1 VLALSLALP
10 LLLAQTPAGLAAQ
23 PPGEV
28 DRAALVAATPRPRAE
43 ALPGLLARLR
53 ADRLGEDPAWLRL
66 GHYLPGPFGWK
77 SEADGEDFFRAGKAG
92 KRHPGAELEA
102 TLAALLQDTGP
113 QADEL
118 QDPAC
123 RFPARVR
130 FLRERLGLGEE
141 VLPTRPCPR
150 YQDFRRRV
158 SPVGVTVVFSSYYLN
173 NPASAF
179 GHTLLRLDRGERR
192 DTERA
197 ELLDYGVNYAAAST
211 TSNPLV
217 YAVKGLLGGFRGEF
231 THYAYYYKVRE
242 YADAE
247 ARDLWEYDLALT
259 PAELALLVDHLW
271 ELGATNFDYWYLD
284 ENCSY
289 HVLTALEAAAPRLDL
304 VRRAGRWVVLPS
316 DTVKALF
323 GPPGLVREVHYRPS
337 IQSQFR
343 ARLAPLSP
351 AGLDAV
357 EALQRDP
364 EARLPGALGTERAA
378 VLDAAIDHL
387 DLWGFKDLV
396 LEKDPALA
404 RRRQRL
410 LVRRAELGIPSAPL
424 DLPPPLDQAPHRGH
438 GSFRLGLGGGAATH
452 AGATIVVESRLALHD
467 LLDPPEGYPAV
478 AHIEF
483 LPLRLRFAPRHQ
495 RVELEQGWLIEA
507 LSLNDLT
514 RFDQRLSWRFRL
526 GAETLRDGGGN
537 GALTFAAGFGGG
549 LATLGLWRAV
559 DLMAGADVDVNA
571 APGLQGLRGSG
582 WRLGVG
588 PSALLRVRAGDR
600 VAFLAEAGWR
610 WLPEASPRE
619 TWKLSLEGRLHLV
632 HDPGGHDLSL
642 ALRARRA
649 PGEDSAQAVLY
660 AYF

>member
-1 VLALSLALP
+1 VLAPALA
-10 LLLAQTPAGLAAQ
+10 LLLAQTPAPRAAQ
-23 PPGEV
+23 PPIEV
-28 DRAALVAATPRPRAE
+28 DRVALLATTPPPRLAALP
-43 ALPGLLARLR
+43 ALRARLR
-53 ADRLGEDPAWLRL
+53 AERLAEERGWLTL
-66 GHYLPGPFGWK
+66 GHYVRGPLGWK
-77 SEADGEDFFRAGKAG
+77 SEADGADFFRARGGQRDPA
-92 KRHPGAELEA
+92 AELDA
-102 TLAALLQDTGP
+102 TLAALFEDTTP
-113 QADEL
+113 RTDEL
-118 QDPAC
+118 KDPAC
-123 RFPARVR
+123 RFPARLR
-130 FLRERLGLGEE
+130 FLRERLGIGED

-158 SPVGVTVVFSSYYLN
+158 SPVGVTVVFSSYYLD

-197 ELLDYGVNYAAAST
+197 ELLDYGVNYAAAADT
-211 TSNPLV
+211 ANPLL

-247 ARDLWEYDLALT
+247 ARDLWEYDLALG
-259 PAELALLVDHLW
+259 PAELAMLVDHLW
-271 ELGATNFDYWYLD
+271 ELGATTFDYWYLD

-289 HVLTALEAAAPRLDL
+289 HVLTALEAAAPRLEL
-304 VRRAGRWVVLPS
+304 VKGAGRYVVLPS
-316 DTVKALF
+316 DTIKALF
-323 GPPGLVREVHYRPS
+323 GPPGLVREVHHRPS
-337 IQSQFR
+337 IQRQFQ

-364 EARLPGALGTERAA
+364 EAPLPGALGAERAA
-378 VLDAAIDHL
+378 VLDAALDHL

-396 LEKDPALA
+396 LEKDPALS

-410 LVRRAELGIPSAPL
+410 LERRAELGIPSAPL
-424 DLPPPLDQAPHRGH
+424 DLPPPLGEAPHRGH
-438 GSFRLGLGGGAATH
+438 GSFRVAAGGGASSAL
-452 AGATIVVESRLALHD
+452 GPLVLLEMRLALHD

-495 RVELEQGWLIEA
+495 RVELDQGWLVEA

-514 RFDQRLSWRFRL
+514 RFDQRPSWRFHL

-537 GALTFAAGFGGG
+537 GALTFAAGFGAGF
-549 LATLGLWRAV
+549 ATLGLWRAL

-571 APGLQGLRGSG
+571 APGLAGLRGSG
-582 WRLGVG
+582 WRVGVG
-588 PSALLRVRAGDR
+588 PSALLRLRPGDR
-600 VAFLAEAGWR
+600 AALLAEAGWR
-610 WLPEASPRE
+610 WLPEAAPRE
-619 TWKLSLEGRLHLV
+619 TWKLSLEGRLHL
-632 HDPGGHDLSL
+632 GRNLSL

-649 PGEDSAQAVLY
+649 PSEDSAQAVVY